1 MTNCPTIR
9 RIRPTDLD
17 AVLAIAAASPQAPRW
32 SPTAWAPYLAPDP
45 GITPGAPHL
54 ADVARCGTKDRSTL
68 LRAAFIAVDGS
79 GVLGFACATLLLDGQ
94 ENRAELDS
102 MAVHPA
108 ARRRGLGSN
117 LLRAA
122 VSWSAAQGA
131 HSLTLEVRVS
141 NTAAI
146 ALYQRFGLRP
156 EGRRPRYYADPEEDA
171 LLLAT
176 PVTIDSILP

>member
-1 MTNCPTIR
+1 MTNYPTIR
-9 RIRPTDLD
+9 PMRPTDLD

-32 SPTAWAPYLAPDP
+32 PPTAWAPYLAPVDP
-45 GITPGAPHL
+45 NA
-54 ADVARCGTKDRSTL
+54 TL
-68 LRAAFIAVDGS
+68 LRAAFIAVDGP

-117 LLRAA
+117 LLRAV